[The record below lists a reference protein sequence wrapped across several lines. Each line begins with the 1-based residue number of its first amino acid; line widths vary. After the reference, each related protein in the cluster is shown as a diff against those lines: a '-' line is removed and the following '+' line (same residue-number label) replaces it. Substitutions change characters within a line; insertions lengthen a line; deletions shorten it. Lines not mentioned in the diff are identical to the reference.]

1 MRHRLLQQRPET
13 FLVTVARNTGKIGT
27 IFWRKRV
34 SYVPNVLRKPDSW
47 STWLKEYQYPQ
58 GYPKLAAF
66 RSHSDNLSI
75 YRQFRFLFSRIH
87 SHEEVELTELEGQ
100 LNGME
105 KEMEQNNN
113 EDYQLRGGTAP
124 NRGTQD
130 HSSLPSAPS
139 TYSELI
145 DKIRAK
151 LSAYGM
157 YVIYLLRFQ
166 KLTKLQLIWWLKTR
180 FSGALARTPW
190 KTTKHFT
197 GGWCKNNLYFLLQGI
212 SSSTQMTS

>member
-1 MRHRLLQQRPET
+1 M
-13 FLVTVARNTGKIGT
+13 
-27 IFWRKRV
+27 
-34 SYVPNVLRKPDSW
+34 
-47 STWLKEYQYPQ
+47 
-58 GYPKLAAF
+58 
-66 RSHSDNLSI
+66 
-75 YRQFRFLFSRIH
+75 FSRIH

-105 KEMEQNNN
+105 KEIEQNNN

-124 NRGTQD
+124 NRGTQE

-166 KLTKLQLIWWLKTR
+166 KLTKLQLI
-180 FSGALARTPW
+180 
-190 KTTKHFT
+190 
-197 GGWCKNNLYFLLQGI
+197 
-212 SSSTQMTS
+212 